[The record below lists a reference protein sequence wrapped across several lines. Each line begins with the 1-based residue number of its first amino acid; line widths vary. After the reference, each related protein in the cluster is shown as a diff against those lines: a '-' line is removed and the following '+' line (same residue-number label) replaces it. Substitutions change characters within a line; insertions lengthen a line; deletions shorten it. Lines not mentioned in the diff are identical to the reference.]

1 MRTAYD
7 SIVGYLSRSRH
18 ISREGCF
25 GTWNEFRKTSF
36 AGLFPAKEPRYSICV
51 FIHRPIEPT
60 HSPKDL
66 ATSVVNELITWL
78 MKY

>member
-1 MRTAYD
+1 MA
-7 SIVGYLSRSRH
+7 
-18 ISREGCF
+18 ISAGADISAVKVVLGH
-25 GTWNEFRKTSF
+25 GTNLAKTSF

-51 FIHRPIEPT
+51 FIHRPIKPT